1 MVTGKK
7 VGVVLG
13 GLGLVLASALM
24 SRAVSA
30 PRALES
36 PAVRG
41 GAAPWAARLATVEA
55 ALAVGDVPAALS
67 AWREAYGAA
76 LGSRRWEG
84 FAEAGDAY
92 LRIGHA
98 SGAPASAVP
107 RARDLYLS
115 ALFRARDA
123 GSLDGV
129 LRIAGAFATL
139 GDHDVTV
146 QALRM
151 ARRLAGPYPA
161 PSLRDRLADLENKNP
176 ALSAF

>member
-1 MVTGKK
+1 MVTGKT
-7 VGVVLG
+7 VGAVLG
-13 GLGLVLASALM
+13 GLGLALASALI

-30 PRALES
+30 PRALEL

-41 GAAPWAARLATVEA
+41 GAAPWAAHLATVDT

-67 AWREAYGAA
+67 AWHEAYGAA

-84 FAEAGDAY
+84 FADAGDAY

-98 SGAPASAVP
+98 SSAPASAVP

-129 LRIAGAFATL
+129 LRIAAAFAAL
-139 GDHDVTV
+139 GDHDVAA

-151 ARRLAGPYPA
+151 ARRLAGPHPA
-161 PSLRDRLADLENKNP
+161 PSLRDRLAGLESRTP
-176 ALSAF
+176 AISAF

>member
-7 VGVVLG
+7 VGAVLG

-41 GAAPWAARLATVEA
+41 GMAPWAAPLATFDA
-55 ALAVGDVPAALS
+55 ALAAGDVPAALS
-67 AWREAYGAA
+67 SWHEAYAAA

-84 FAEAGDAY
+84 FADAGDAY
-92 LRIGHA
+92 LRIGRT

-129 LRIAGAFATL
+129 LRIAAAFATL

-151 ARRLAGPYPA
+151 ARRLPGPHPVR
-161 PSLRDRLADLENKNP
+161 PLRERLVDLERKSP
-176 ALSAF
+176 AISVF

>member
-1 MVTGKK
+1 MVTGKT
-7 VGVVLG
+7 VGAVVS
-13 GLGLVLASALM
+13 GLGLVLAGALM

-30 PRALES
+30 PRVLES
-36 PAVRG
+36 PVRG
-41 GAAPWAARLATVEA
+41 GAAPWAAHLATVDA
-55 ALAVGDVPAALS
+55 ALAVGDAPAALS
-67 AWREAYGAA
+67 AWREAYGVA

-84 FAEAGDAY
+84 FADAGDAY
-92 LRIGHA
+92 LRIGRA

-107 RARDLYLS
+107 RARELYLS

-129 LRIAGAFATL
+129 LRIATAFATL

-151 ARRLAGPYPA
+151 ARRLPGRHPA
-161 PSLRDRLADLENKNP
+161 RLVELESQSP
-176 ALSAF
+176 GTSVF